1 MPMYEY
7 RCPKCGKSFEM
18 LRRIGDADRDLK
30 CPECQ
35 SEGVERL
42 ISTFSAGGCKPS
54 GGGGV
59 SSQRFPGR
67 AGVAGKQQAGS
78 FDLSTVVWKQTVV
91 GSE

>member
-1 MPMYEY
+1 MPMCEY

-42 ISTFSAGGCKPS
+42 ISKFSAGGCKSSGS
-54 GGGGV
+54 GG
-59 SSQRFPGR
+59 F
-67 AGVAGKQQAGS
+67 
-78 FDLSTVVWKQTVV
+78 T
-91 GSE
+91 